1 MLSPISCTPQQKNIM
16 NATNAYLNDREF
28 YRVDEVCQLF
38 NVTERT
44 VRQWI
49 NDGRLESFQPTRRH
63 LISGESLRTFLMSGN
78 ITE

>member
-1 MLSPISCTPQQKNIM
+1 MEDSNV
-16 NATNAYLNDREF
+16 YLNDRMF
-28 YRVDEVCQLF
+28 YRVEEVCELF
-38 NVTERT
+38 NVSERM

>member
-1 MLSPISCTPQQKNIM
+1 MEDSNV
-16 NATNAYLNDREF
+16 YLNDRMF
-28 YRVDEVCQLF
+28 YRVEEVCELF
-38 NVTERT
+38 NVSERT

-63 LISGESLRTFLMSGN
+63 LISGDSLRTFLMSGN